1 MDSWVNITASWYVK
15 LMMMKPHRW
24 HESAMGIRWKV
35 KRGVAYHL
43 QKPSALLRG
52 ESDQMRSQTV
62 PHLLR
67 GERAVSHL
75 VKPKEVC
82 LS

>member
-1 MDSWVNITASWYVK
+1 MDSWVNITASWYGR

-24 HESAMGIRWKV
+24 HECAMGIPWKMR
-35 KRGVAYHL
+35 RGVAYHL
-43 QKPSALLRG
+43 QKPFALLRG

-75 VKPKEVC
+75 AKAKEVS
-82 LS
+82 LY